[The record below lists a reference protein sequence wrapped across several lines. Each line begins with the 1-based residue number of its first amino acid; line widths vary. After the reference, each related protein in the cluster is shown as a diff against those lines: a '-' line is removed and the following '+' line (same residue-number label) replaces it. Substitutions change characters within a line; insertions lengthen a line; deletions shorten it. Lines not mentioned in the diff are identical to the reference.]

1 MNFDVERV
9 RAEIEKEYRQAKAEL
24 LHGSPINL
32 TEDMIEVVSI
42 VTKMNKKNE
51 FVVVTTVE
59 ITEIF
64 H

>member
-9 RAEIEKEYRQAKAEL
+9 REEIEKQFRQSKAEL

-32 TEDMIEVVSI
+32 TEDTMEVVSV
-42 VTKMNKKNE
+42 VTKMNEKNE

-59 ITEIF
+59 VTEIF

>member
-1 MNFDVERV
+1 MTFDVERV
-9 RAEIEKEYRQAKAEL
+9 REEIEKQFRQAKAEL

-32 TEDMIEVVSI
+32 TEDTIEVVSV
-42 VTKMNKKNE
+42 VTKMNEKSE

>member
-9 RAEIEKEYRQAKAEL
+9 REEIEKQFRHAKAEL

-32 TEDMIEVVSI
+32 TEDTIEVVSV
-42 VTKMNKKNE
+42 VTKMNEKNE
-51 FVVVTTVE
+51 FVVVTTIEV
-59 ITEIF
+59 TEIF